1 MLING
6 KQVKNTKSDETK
18 KTELLTATIRA
29 VNIGCL
35 EGEGD
40 M

>member
-1 MLING
+1 MPVNG
-6 KQVKNTKSDETK
+6 KQVKNTKSAETK
-18 KTELLTATIRA
+18 KDRIIDGNYRA